1 MKMTKLWKRV
11 LVALACGISMPVFA
25 QGYEPVELDVLS
37 KFDEY
42 PCIHVDDGDIWIY
55 GEGEDLGN
63 DLPFFGAQIAHH
75 AVEMMWKYGTTK
87 HSVEEYR
94 RRATINYVMLGER
107 SSAHD
112 VIDYIFQAEGHPS
125 DGDNEHAAC
134 GFSTIWPYIDHIR
147 PISCNSLIWHLYMT
161 DLVAD
166 LKAKYGDDVRIVTSN
181 STGAKSF
188 EKRSSDWIDLIPSF
202 QSPNM
207 ISFAAIGNITKKYCA
222 VVQNDSDL
230 PGEKFYYATS
240 SFSNPPDT
248 IKVRNYP
255 VVGMN
260 YLMDYTISTMGSSFP
275 YGFYND
281 YVIGS
286 MSMPYTSLTSGGVV
300 VEEAGNTQSS
310 YNTTSTACRIMLCAQ
325 VWPDLEDLQ
334 EIMDY
339 FAKRRDNKVPVTWV
353 ERDLHADITC
363 IHVGEFFRDKAMP
376 TEVPTEVSASGSV
389 PLPRG
394 VYPGVLFSGP
404 GVTVKA
410 GDQWIAV
417 TKENQ
422 AIIEGLDPMNLECSF
437 DPSLAMSQGYTD
449 KVEIEAIAID
459 DTFLALDKG
468 VKYTITINN
477 QQ

>member
-1 MKMTKLWKRV
+1 
-11 LVALACGISMPVFA
+11 
-25 QGYEPVELDVLS
+25 
-37 KFDEY
+37 
-42 PCIHVDDGDIWIY
+42 
-55 GEGEDLGN
+55 
-63 DLPFFGAQIAHH
+63 
-75 AVEMMWKYGTTK
+75 
-87 HSVEEYR
+87 
-94 RRATINYVMLGER
+94 
-107 SSAHD
+107 
-112 VIDYIFQAEGHPS
+112 
-125 DGDNEHAAC
+125 
-134 GFSTIWPYIDHIR
+134 
-147 PISCNSLIWHLYMT
+147 
-161 DLVAD
+161 
-166 LKAKYGDDVRIVTSN
+166 
-181 STGAKSF
+181 
-188 EKRSSDWIDLIPSF
+188 
-202 QSPNM
+202 
-207 ISFAAIGNITKKYCA
+207 
-222 VVQNDSDL
+222 
-230 PGEKFYYATS
+230 
-240 SFSNPPDT
+240 
-248 IKVRNYP
+248 
-255 VVGMN
+255 
-260 YLMDYTISTMGSSFP
+260 MGSSFP

-310 YNTTSTACRIMLCAQ
+310 YNATSTACRIMLCAQ

-449 KVEIEAIAID
+449 EVEIEAIAID